1 MKVALWRVARY
12 SPLGSNCKLGC
23 LVRFIQKA
31 KGLPLRGLPVFG
43 GTEWESLTWQLPW
56 DAGWSLLTCLT
67 GWVGIFVC
75 GARGKERSRK
85 ATSKKVVNSRV
96 AAGSGL
102 RQVMKPHLA
111 LALVR
116 AATCQLWP
124 QNFSAL
130 ASVDLF
136 HLCQLLLP
144 ISPLLGKGQLV
155 ILLIEML
162 CTLSHTKVSKVLPG
176 CQSFS

>member
-1 MKVALWRVARY
+1 M
-12 SPLGSNCKLGC
+12 
-23 LVRFIQKA
+23 
-31 KGLPLRGLPVFG
+31 
-43 GTEWESLTWQLPW
+43 
-56 DAGWSLLTCLT
+56 
-67 GWVGIFVC
+67 C
-75 GARGKERSRK
+75 GAREKERSRK

-111 LALVR
+111 LAR

-124 QNFSAL
+124 QNFSAS

-136 HLCQLLLP
+136 YLCQFLLP
-144 ISPLLGKGQLV
+144 ICPLLGKGQLV
-155 ILLIEML
+155 ILLMEML